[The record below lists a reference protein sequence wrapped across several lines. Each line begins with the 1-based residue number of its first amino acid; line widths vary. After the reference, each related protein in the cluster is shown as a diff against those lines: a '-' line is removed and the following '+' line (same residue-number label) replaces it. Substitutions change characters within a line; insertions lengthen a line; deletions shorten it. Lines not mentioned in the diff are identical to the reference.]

1 MEQREKQEGNAN
13 ILNNLDQVKV
23 GETTENEHQNI
34 EDAVPKRAGRSQVQF
49 GQLAAQLQ
57 AARRALRYPARNVL
71 TGSESPPSI
80 RNEEV
85 RDELFQADA
94 LTLNVTRWVRRVL
107 IPLAILAWAGVA
119 ILILMAAGYI
129 TRTLLLLGIAILL
142 AYALS
147 PLVTFFTRAMP
158 RFLAILIVYL
168 LVFGAI
174 GTLLYFIARTM
185 VDQIGSLSHYLGA
198 ILTPG
203 TNGHPSALEQNLHK
217 LGISQ
222 GQIASVQAQIIS
234 QGGGLAGN
242 IVLILTGVA
251 DAALDIILV
260 VIMSIYLMI
269 DGKRVTNW
277 LRQNMPGRLRG
288 RIRFLLDTLQRV
300 VGGYIRG
307 QLFLC
312 TLIGFLVGIGMQ
324 IMGVP
329 YALLLGVLAFILEF
343 IPVLG
348 TLVSGAICVLFA
360 LTHGW
365 LLAIIVLVYFVFV
378 HIIEGDIVGPRVVG
392 KVIGLHPVVSL
403 VALIVCGEL
412 YGIWGVLFAAPVAGV
427 IQAFLIAIWYEWHET
442 HKQEFQAVKHKVNDR
457 VEKNIADKTVDS
469 ESETKLLS

>member
-85 RDELFQADA
+85 SDELSQADA

-158 RFLAILIVYL
+158 HFLAILIVYL

-174 GTLLYFIARTM
+174 GTLLYFVVRTT
-185 VDQIGSLSHYLGA
+185 VDQIGSLSHYLSA
-198 ILTPG
+198 ILTP
-203 TNGHPSALEQNLHK
+203 
-217 LGISQ
+217 
-222 GQIASVQAQIIS
+222 
-234 QGGGLAGN
+234 
-242 IVLILTGVA
+242 
-251 DAALDIILV
+251 
-260 VIMSIYLMI
+260 
-269 DGKRVTNW
+269 
-277 LRQNMPGRLRG
+277 
-288 RIRFLLDTLQRV
+288 
-300 VGGYIRG
+300 
-307 QLFLC
+307 
-312 TLIGFLVGIGMQ
+312 
-324 IMGVP
+324 
-329 YALLLGVLAFILEF
+329 
-343 IPVLG
+343 
-348 TLVSGAICVLFA
+348 
-360 LTHGW
+360 
-365 LLAIIVLVYFVFV
+365 
-378 HIIEGDIVGPRVVG
+378 
-392 KVIGLHPVVSL
+392 
-403 VALIVCGEL
+403 
-412 YGIWGVLFAAPVAGV
+412 
-427 IQAFLIAIWYEWHET
+427 
-442 HKQEFQAVKHKVNDR
+442 
-457 VEKNIADKTVDS
+457 
-469 ESETKLLS
+469 